1 MRRDCAALCARRRK
15 VHSAPVPPD
24 GETSVRSLA
33 SPLPTQTALLGLR
46 GGPWFYL
53 PQADKFH
60 TCRVRSV
67 FVYVHAAAKNGFYP
81 FRRLRAANSAR
92 LFGDAEETPPG
103 RLFCVFLFCVFLW
116 LFCRAPAQSFISSYI
131 TALMVCIRFSAS
143 SKTRDAGDSKTWSV
157 TSMASRPNRSPI
169 SRPTWVLWS
178 W

>member
-1 MRRDCAALCARRRK
+1 MRCTL
-15 VHSAPVPPD
+15 
-24 GETSVRSLA
+24 RSSPQ
-33 SPLPTQTALLGLR
+33 SPLYSGSASRRNLHPLPCVSSPHANRFAGFAW
-46 GGPWFYL
+46 GPRLYPL
-53 PQADKFH
+53 TADKFH

-92 LFGDAEETPPG
+92 LLGYAEETPPG
-103 RLFCVFLFCVFLW
+103 RLFCVFLW